1 MDRDAESRIGGGQVH
16 AQNISRAVDHHMRN
30 HDARVRDSRLPG
42 RRGIHSMASPV
53 GAQSQPCRIQGTSL
67 QGEDDV
73 KELSIEEV
81 LRIAGGVPLTAVL
94 DELTYRAPEEQPA
107 AIGEAAVPP
116 SKPRKSRRR
125 IRAPAVQTPLS

>member
-1 MDRDAESRIGGGQVH
+1 
-16 AQNISRAVDHHMRN
+16 
-30 HDARVRDSRLPG
+30 
-42 RRGIHSMASPV
+42 MASPV
-53 GAQSQPCRIQGTSL
+53 GARIQPCRIQGTSL

-107 AIGEAAVPP
+107 AGGEAARFPEAIPRP
-116 SKPRKSRRR
+116 SEP
-125 IRAPAVQTPLS
+125 V